1 MKTPAI
7 SCLRPV
13 IVLLMAFLLA
23 AVARAQE
30 SLDRVLVVVDDQII
44 LESEVGQ
51 ELQRYLMENKLTLES
66 LGERAEELKFQLVEA
81 MIDAKV
87 LYAAARADTNV
98 VVADREVERS
108 VESRLEQILR
118 QVGSERRLEELSGQ
132 SVKAF
137 RKSLT
142 ENMRERMT
150 VEEAQRRH
158 LGKVEVTR
166 QEVQDFF
173 SAWQDSLP
181 KVGESVRLAHIFLD
195 WKPSVASEARARH
208 LADSLHALL
217 VKDPARFGDLA
228 KAHSQDAASAPGGG
242 SIGRTKRGS
251 LVRPYEEA
259 AYRLAVG
266 EIAPPVRSDF
276 GWHIIRLDNRQ
287 GEVIESSHILL
298 KLEPTAED
306 RQSIHDRADSLYAA
320 LQAGSDF
327 ATLARRWTDHATSR
341 ENGGELGW
349 LEVEQLQPIVRS
361 RVRDLAPGQ
370 FSRPVRTEVEG
381 REGMQILRV
390 LEHRAERAPSL
401 DADWSQLEAMAL
413 NVKKQRLLK
422 EWTTRLRERV
432 HIRVVD

>member
-1 MKTPAI
+1 MKRLFT
-7 SCLRPV
+7 LRA
-13 IVLLMAFLLA
+13 VLASLMLALLA
-23 AVARAQE
+23 ANALHAQE
-30 SLDRVLVVVDDQII
+30 TLDRVLVVVDDQII

-51 ELQRYLMENKLTLES
+51 ELQRYLLENKLSLES
-66 LGERAEELKFQLVEA
+66 LGERAEELKFQLVQA

-87 LYAAARADTNV
+87 LYAVAKADTNV

-118 QVGSERRLEELSGQ
+118 QVGSERKLEELSGQ

-137 RKSLT
+137 RKSLM

-158 LGKVEVTR
+158 LGKVDVTR
-166 QEVQDFF
+166 QEVQDFYT
-173 SAWQDSLP
+173 AWQDSLP
-181 KVGESVRLAHIFLD
+181 KVGESVRLAHIFLE
-195 WKPSVASEARARH
+195 WKPSAQSETRARF

-217 VKDPARFGDLA
+217 LKDPARFSDLA
-228 KAHSQDAASAPGGG
+228 KTFSQDAASASGGG

-259 AYRLAVG
+259 AYRMEAG
-266 EIAPPVRSDF
+266 SISQPVRSEF
-276 GWHIIRLDNRQ
+276 GWHLIRLDKRQ

-298 KLEPTAED
+298 KLEPTSAD
-306 RQSIHDRADSLYAA
+306 RQVIYDRADSLFAA
-320 LQAGSDF
+320 LQKGEDF
-327 ATLARRWTDHATSR
+327 ALLARRWTDHATTR

-349 LEVEQLQPIVRS
+349 LEMEQLQPIVRS
-361 RVRDLAPGQ
+361 RVRDLQAGQ
-370 FSRPVRTEVEG
+370 FGRPVRTEVEG

-390 LEHRAERAPSL
+390 LEHRAERSPNL
-401 DADWSQLEAMAL
+401 EADWSQLEAMAL
-413 NVKKQRLLK
+413 NMKKQRLLQ
-422 EWTTRLRERV
+422 EWTTSLRERV

>member
-1 MKTPAI
+1 MKSFAQVGRWLT
-7 SCLRPV
+7 LM
-13 IVLLMAFLLA
+13 LLLSPLA
-23 AVARAQE
+23 HAQE

-51 ELQRYLMENKLTLES
+51 ELQRYLMENKIPLES
-66 LGERAEELKFQLVEA
+66 LGEQAEELKFRLVQA

-87 LYAAARADTNV
+87 LYAAAKADTNV
-98 VVADREVERS
+98 VVSDREVERG
-108 VESRLEQILR
+108 VDSRMEQILR

-132 SVKAF
+132 TMKSF
-137 RKSLT
+137 RKSLV

-173 SAWQDSLP
+173 TAWQDSLP
-181 KVGESVRLAHIFLD
+181 KVGESVHLSHIFLD
-195 WKPSVASEARARH
+195 WKPSAQSEARARH
-208 LADSLHALL
+208 LADSLYALL
-217 VKDPARFGDLA
+217 VKDPTRFAELA

-259 AYRLAVG
+259 AYRLG
-266 EIAPPVRSDF
+266 EGELAAPVRSDF
-276 GWHIIRLDNRQ
+276 GWHIIRLDKRQ

-306 RQSIHDRADSLYAA
+306 RQVVHDRADSLYAA
-320 LQAGSDF
+320 LQQGADF
-327 ATLARRWTDHATSR
+327 ATLARRFTDHSTSR
-341 ENGGELGW
+341 ENGGDLGW
-349 LEVEQLQPIVRS
+349 LEMEQLQPIVRS
-361 RVRDLAPGQ
+361 RVRDLQPGQ
-370 FSRPVRTEVEG
+370 CGRPVRTEVEG
-381 REGMQILRV
+381 REGMQILK
-390 LEHRAERAPSL
+390 LLDSRAERSPSL
-401 DADWSQLEAMAL
+401 EADWSQLESMAL
-413 NVKKQRLLK
+413 NMKKQKLLA